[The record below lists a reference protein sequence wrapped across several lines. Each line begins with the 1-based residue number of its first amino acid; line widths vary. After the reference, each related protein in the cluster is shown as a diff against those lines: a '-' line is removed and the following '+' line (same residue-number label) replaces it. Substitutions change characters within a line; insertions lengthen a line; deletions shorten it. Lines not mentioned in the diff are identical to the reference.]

1 MPRWKALPEDL
12 DPRLA
17 EFTGRMRHLVDHSG
31 LSVAVLADRTGYAKA
46 SWERYLGGR
55 LLAPKG
61 AAVAL
66 AEATGTDPLPL
77 VALWE
82 IAERAWSGAE
92 PLNDRASGALGGSR
106 PRAEPGRS
114 VSVAP
119 TTDGPPVATTP
130 ITPTTTP
137 ATDGPTATRPAIS
150 GPATREDEGADGE
163 GRASADGAGRGS
175 ADDEDRAETDV
186 EGRGSAED
194 EGPARGA
201 TSGVNSWGL
210 AGYRGPSPASARP
223 GAGAGAGAG
232 AGRGA
237 GPGVA
242 AGTPADVQAA
252 ADAQAPVGAGAS
264 AGTGAGGTAGGKTGA
279 GGTTGT
285 GTGTGARAGAG
296 GAAWPSAWP
305 PGPGLG
311 GNGAGMRP
319 STLPGGTARTPTPPG
334 GIVRTPTQPGGV
346 PRTPTPPG
354 GIARTATP
362 PGGTAGPVAAAAP
375 APESGVGQRLTMFFA
390 GLVGTLLVIA
400 AVLYV
405 HYQGGAGKDGGDAKS
420 SAASAHP
427 RVSLPPGVKCA
438 GSACDGKDA
447 ETMGCSGDLVTTAK
461 SATVGTAILEVR
473 YSKTCG
479 TAWGRITGA
488 VPGDRVEV
496 TAGRAR
502 QTGTLT
508 SADDTIAYTP
518 MIAVKDAARAE
529 ACATL
534 AAGQTGCTK

>member
-92 PLNDRASGALGGSR
+92 PLNDRASGAPGGSR

-114 VSVAP
+114 VPVAP

-137 ATDGPTATRPAIS
+137 ATAGPTATRPATS
-150 GPATREDEGADGE
+150 GPATGEDKGADGE
-163 GRASADGAGRGS
+163 GRTSADDAGRGS
-175 ADDEDRAETDV
+175 ADGGDRAETDV

-194 EGPARGA
+194 AGPARGA

-223 GAGAGAGAG
+223 GAGAGAGS
-232 AGRGA
+232 
-237 GPGVA
+237 GVA

-252 ADAQAPVGAGAS
+252 ADAQAPAGSGAS

-285 GTGTGARAGAG
+285 RTGARAGGG

-319 STLPGGTARTPTPPG
+319 STPPGGTARTPTPPG
-334 GIVRTPTQPGGV
+334 GISRTPTQPGGI

-354 GIARTATP
+354 GTARTATP
-362 PGGTAGPVAAAAP
+362 PGGTAGPVAAAVP
-375 APESGVGQRLTMFFA
+375 TPESGVGQRLTMFFA

-405 HYQGGAGKDGGDAKS
+405 HYQGGADKDGGDAKS

-461 SATVGTAILEVR
+461 SVTVGTAILEVR

-488 VPGDRVEV
+488 VAGDRVVV

-508 SADDTIAYTP
+508 SVDDTIAYTP